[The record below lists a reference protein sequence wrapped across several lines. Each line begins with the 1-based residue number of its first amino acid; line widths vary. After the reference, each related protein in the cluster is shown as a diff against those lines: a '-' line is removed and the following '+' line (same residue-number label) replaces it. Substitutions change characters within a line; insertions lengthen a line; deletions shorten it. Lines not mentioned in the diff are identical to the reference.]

1 MGLPTAFGSLSKQR
15 WREIFDATKVT
26 WHIEGM
32 NLSEISIDAGFF
44 FLNCRDG
51 SSRKNL
57 NRIYILQRNEDS
69 FSPERK
75 VEFIS
80 YF

>member
-1 MGLPTAFGSLSKQR
+1 MRRKSHGIL
-15 WREIFDATKVT
+15 RELICPKTV
-26 WHIEGM
+26 
-32 NLSEISIDAGFF
+32 F

>member
-1 MGLPTAFGSLSKQR
+1 VGIPTSFGSLSKPR
-15 WREIFDATKVT
+15 WREGSDATKVT

-32 NLSEISIDAGFF
+32 NLSEISKDGFF
-44 FLNCRDG
+44 FNCRDG